1 MKKRLGKKTFDKES
15 QQLHSVRHDHR
26 RSVPLPMACGTLLQ
40 MDQAASS
47 DKAFYG
53 TTENAVKTRAWI
65 AVSVYVFVT
74 IVRKLLKLD
83 QSLYTILQILS
94 VTLFERT
101 PILQVFSRAEYDKP
115 DSDTANQLSLYD

>member
-47 DKAFYG
+47 DKAFYRHYRERSEDPG
-53 TTENAVKTRAWI
+53 LDRRLGIRVCDYRKEALEAGPKSLHNSTDSQRHLIRENAYSTG
-65 AVSVYVFVT
+65 
-74 IVRKLLKLD
+74 
-83 QSLYTILQILS
+83 ILS
-94 VTLFERT
+94 CGVR
-101 PILQVFSRAEYDKP
+101 
-115 DSDTANQLSLYD
+115 